1 MNGINVYCYYLFE
14 YNINIIKSK
23 KRVKE
28 VGTTKSEKIDEF
40 FLFIQGEY
48 KLWLIYAS
56 IVYISKI
63 KPIVAVEIDDIKK
76 SLVKSKVC

>member
-40 FLFIQGEY
+40 FLFIQSEY

-63 KPIVAVEIDDIKK
+63 KPIVAVEIHDIKK